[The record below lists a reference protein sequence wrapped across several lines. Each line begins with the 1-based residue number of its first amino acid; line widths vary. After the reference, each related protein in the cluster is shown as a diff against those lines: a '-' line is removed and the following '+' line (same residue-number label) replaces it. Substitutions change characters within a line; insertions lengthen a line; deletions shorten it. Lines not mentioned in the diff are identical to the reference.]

1 MSKQQLYINGV
12 RVDMPADEIKIK
24 VESNLFSD
32 ADKVMTAHSYN
43 IALPRTMTND
53 SVFALAYIPG
63 ANTGGRTTHTYL
75 RASLFLDDVP
85 LFDNG
90 FAVLTNVDDKGYNI
104 NLYWGLLKLFE
115 TIKEEK
121 LNLCDLPASAYWDE
135 SFARWIYL
143 QQYDENFPQY
153 RSGMTQEIYNS
164 LESDSKEM
172 VGKSPWI
179 LPSVPAT
186 TILSD
191 ITSIYGLTLHYT
203 NLADERISQ
212 LWHPLTTRKGIAK
225 GEEVVINTI
234 VQMHN
239 MSVSGS
245 QYEPTFMPPQ
255 NDSQHPL
262 NIIWAPLP
270 LQDTP
275 PTLNHSAT
283 NSYVAND
290 CVNIN
295 IGNQYARTGYLLAN
309 SDIKVTRVKIFGA
322 LPYPSV
328 IYIPKLNN
336 RRIAST
342 YDPTSPQPHV
352 YNFDI
357 RDDFSV
363 SAGEDVIV
371 LADEWGEPSS
381 TFQAGILNIQLTID
395 SATAIQKYFPW
406 SYVRNYPAIEITK
419 YISELLAHI
428 GGCIVGSVATTN
440 LLNIATLDEICEN
453 EPISLDSYGVQKIE
467 MTFGDLA
474 QKNVY
479 KHKENNDVGTEWL
492 ADGVIYT
499 NDSTLALERT
509 AFDSKFKVPLQGKVL
524 LWEVT
529 EENDE
534 KKASWNNAGDYIA
547 GYYEDANTIANTGQ
561 DFASTISEYYTKYEA
576 ITARPKTIEVTV
588 RLSVFELKDFDFA
601 RPIYIKQLG
610 RNYLVKSLESEK
622 GDIFKLKLV
631 QI

>member
-1 MSKQQLYINGV
+1 MSKQQLYINDV
-12 RVDMPADEIKIK
+12 AVDMPTEEIKIK
-24 VESNLFSD
+24 VASNILAD

-53 SVFALAYIPG
+53 NIFALAFAPT
-63 ANTGGRTTHTYL
+63 ADTGGKTTHTYL
-75 RASLFLDDVP
+75 KAALHVDGVP
-85 LFDNG
+85 LFVDG
-90 FAVLTNVDDKGYNI
+90 QAVLTSVDDKGYNI
-104 NLYWGLLKLFE
+104 NLYWGLLNLFE
-115 TIKEEK
+115 KIKEEK

-135 SFARWIYL
+135 SKARWIYL
-143 QQYDENFPQY
+143 QQYDPSLPEY
-153 RSGMTQEIYNS
+153 VSGMTQEIYNS
-164 LESDSKEM
+164 LEEDSKEM

-191 ITSIYGLTLHYT
+191 ITSIYGLTLRYT

-212 LWHPLTTRKGIAK
+212 LWHPLTTRRGIAN
-225 GEEVVINTI
+225 GEQILVNGI

-239 MSVSGS
+239 MSVSGN
-245 QYEPTFMPPQ
+245 QYVPTFMPPQ
-255 NDSQHPL
+255 TDPQHAF
-262 NIIWAPLP
+262 NILFAPLLLP
-270 LQDTP
+270 DTP

-283 NSYVAND
+283 NNYIAND
-290 CVNIN
+290 CMT
-295 IGNQYARTGYLLAN
+295 IGIGTQNERTGYMIAN
-309 SDIKVTRVKIFGA
+309 CDVKVTRVRIFGA
-322 LPYPSV
+322 LPYPCV
-328 IYIPKLNN
+328 IYLPKLNN

-342 YDPTSPQPHV
+342 YDPSSPQPHT
-352 YNFDI
+352 YDFDI

-363 SAGEDVIV
+363 SAGEDIV
-371 LADEWGEPSS
+371 LLADEWDEPESS
-381 TFQAGILNIQLTID
+381 FQSGILNIQLTID
-395 SATAIQKYFPW
+395 GATALQKYYPW
-406 SYVRNYPAIEITK
+406 DYVRNYPAIEITK

-428 GGCIVGSVATTN
+428 GGCIVGSVATDNT
-440 LLNIATLDEICEN
+440 LKIATLDEICEN
-453 EPISLDSYGVQKIE
+453 EPINLDTYGVIKIE

-474 QKNVY
+474 QKNIY

-547 GYYEDANTIANTGQ
+547 GYIENANVIVNTGQ
-561 DFASTISEYYTKYEA
+561 DFATTISDYYTKYEE
-576 ITARPKTIEVTV
+576 ITTHPKTIEVTV

-601 RPIYIKQLG
+601 RPVYINQLG
-610 RNYLVKSLESEK
+610 RSYLVESIESDKS
-622 GDIFKLKLV
+622 DIYKLKLI

>member
-12 RVDMPADEIKIK
+12 AVDMPADEIKIK

-32 ADKVMTAHSYN
+32 ADKIMTAHSYN

-63 ANTGGRTTHTYL
+63 ADTGGRTTHTYL
-75 RASLFLDDVP
+75 RASLYLDDVP
-85 LFDNG
+85 LFEG
-90 FAVLTNVDDKGYNI
+90 GQAVLTNVDDKGYNI
-104 NLYWGLLKLFE
+104 NLYWGLLGLFE
-115 TIKEEK
+115 KIKEEK

-135 SFARWIYL
+135 SKARWIYL
-143 QQYDENFPQY
+143 QQYDPSLPEY
-153 RSGMTQEIYNS
+153 VSGMTQEIYDS
-164 LESDSKEM
+164 LEEDSKEM

-203 NLADERISQ
+203 TRADERISQ
-212 LWHPLTTRKGIAK
+212 LWHPLTTRRGIAK
-225 GEEVVINTI
+225 GEQILVNGV

-239 MSVSGS
+239 MSVSGN
-245 QYEPTFMPPQ
+245 QYVPTFMPTQTDPQ
-255 NDSQHPL
+255 HAF
-262 NIIWAPLP
+262 NILFAPLLLP
-270 LQDTP
+270 DAP

-283 NSYVAND
+283 NNYIAND
-290 CVNIN
+290 CMI
-295 IGNQYARTGYLLAN
+295 IGIGRQNERTGYILAN
-309 SDIKVTRVKIFGA
+309 CDVKVTRVRIFGA
-322 LPYPSV
+322 LPYPCV
-328 IYIPKLNN
+328 IYLPKLNN

-342 YDPTSPQPHV
+342 YDPSNPQPHT
-352 YNFDI
+352 YDFDI

-363 SAGEDVIV
+363 SAGEDIV
-371 LADEWGEPSS
+371 LLADEWDEPESS
-381 TFQAGILNIQLTID
+381 FQPGILNIQLTIEG
-395 SATAIQKYFPW
+395 ATGLQKYYPW
-406 SYVRNYPAIEITK
+406 DYVRNYPAIEITK

-440 LLNIATLDEICEN
+440 RLNIATLDEICDN
-453 EPISLDSYGVQKIE
+453 EPINLDTYGVKKIE

-474 QKNVY
+474 QKNIY

-499 NDSTLALERT
+499 NDSTLSLERT

-529 EENDE
+529 EDNGD

-547 GYYEDANTIANTGQ
+547 GYIENANVIVNTGQ
-561 DFASTISEYYTKYEA
+561 DFATTISDYYTKYEA

-622 GDIFKLKLV
+622 GDTYKLKLV